1 MGFTTRATPAV
12 FPGFSM
18 EQKASR
24 SIGVTLQCSTP
35 CQGELLPSLN
45 VVSPARLLLTLRAL
59 VPKGRLFRTNVN
71 FKHSRLSWFFSV
83 RSKQKTLTFWKQNPA
98 VYRRK

>member
-1 MGFTTRATPAV
+1 MGFTTRAAPAL

-24 SIGVTLQCSTP
+24 NIGVTLQCSTP

-45 VVSPARLLLTLRAL
+45 VVSRVRLLLTLRAL
-59 VPKGRLFRTNVN
+59 VPKRRFFLTNVY
-71 FKHSRLSWFFSV
+71 FKHSRLSWVFSV
-83 RSKQKTLTFWKQNPA
+83 RSKKTNAQFLEIELCRLQP
-98 VYRRK
+98 